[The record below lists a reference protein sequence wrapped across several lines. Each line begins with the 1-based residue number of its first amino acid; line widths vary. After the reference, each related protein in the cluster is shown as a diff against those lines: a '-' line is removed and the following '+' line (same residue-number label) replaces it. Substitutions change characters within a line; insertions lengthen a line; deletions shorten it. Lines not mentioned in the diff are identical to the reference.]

1 MGPSSHVFLS
11 NRAAALLSL
20 KRYSAAAT
28 DARRAVA
35 LAPTFGKAHARLGQ
49 ALYFL
54 KDYAGAVAAYED
66 AIQYEPDNQVTLTYL
81 EKAKAKLA
89 KQQDKA
95 QRYARGED
103 VSIAD
108 YSAVSTVINSVATDP
123 NASAAIV
130 SGEFQRSAGN
140 NAALANAI
148 AGRNQ
153 KIRYGGG
160 MGSNGKYSINPM
172 MMNQNAADEEDPDF
186 DESINIQKRANRF
199 LANKQYKQAIE
210 EYTAALFL
218 VPDDPNLSPQLHLGR
233 AHALNGSRRHA
244 SARNDAQLAIKI
256 QPSAEAYST
265 LAKSLFYLKEY
276 EDAVEAFHNTMKLL
290 PDGESLSQ
298 FDQAYLKKAEA
309 AMSDEVS
316 QHSSPRKSPNK
327 SSPIPKLPPPRF
339 VPREQAIHSTPNR
352 PSMPKAWP
360 QQSPRS
366 PTALRCGPEREV
378 IFFSESLGI
387 KLNRGPDGIIR
398 VLSVS
403 AETPGS
409 PLARKGEIC
418 VGDVVRS
425 AAGVDTRLPLTNIMW
440 GDTVALLRLSPRP
453 TAIIVAKELS
463 EVPQSVLEQRR
474 LAQEEEQA
482 SQAAAQAMM
491 GDMRLEERPSPASGE
506 EAVADSLAAQSVS
519 ARNGLRKILR

>member
-1 MGPSSHVFLS
+1 MIILRQEYTRAYNAYSAALQLSPVGPSSHVFLS

-66 AIQYEPDNQVTLTYL
+66 AIRHEPDNQVTQTYL

-108 YSAVSTVINSVATDP
+108 SSVQHTVINSIASDP

-130 SGEFQRSAGN
+130 SGEFQRGKASKAIS
-140 NAALANAI
+140 NAI

-153 KIRYGGG
+153 KNRYGL
-160 MGSNGKYSINPM
+160 GKPLSLDISG
-172 MMNQNAADEEDPDF
+172 DEEDPDF
-186 DESINIQKRANRF
+186 DEALNIQKGANRF
-199 LANKQYKQAIE
+199 LANKQYKEAIE

-256 QPSAEAYST
+256 KPSAEAYST
-265 LAKSLFYLKEY
+265 LAKSLFYLKEF
-276 EDAVEAFHNTMKLL
+276 EAAVVAFDNTIKML
-290 PDGESLSQ
+290 PEGESLSP
-298 FDQAYLKKAEA
+298 FDLAYLQKASA
-309 AMSDEVS
+309 AVAESGQNGS
-316 QHSSPRKSPNK
+316 ARKSPSK
-327 SSPIPKLPPPRF
+327 SSPVPKLPPPRF
-339 VPREQAIHSTPNR
+339 VPREQAINSTPNL
-352 PSMPKAWP
+352 PPMPKQWP

-366 PTALRCGPEREV
+366 PTALRCGPEREIV
-378 IFFSESLGI
+378 FFSESLGI
-387 KLNRGPDGIIR
+387 KLNRGPDGIVR

-403 AETPGS
+403 KDTPAS
-409 PLARKGEIC
+409 PVARKGDIHA
-418 VGDVVRS
+418 GDVIRE
-425 AAGVDTRLPLTNIMW
+425 AAGVDIRRPITNIMW
-440 GDTVALLRLSPRP
+440 GDTVALIRLSPRP
-453 TAIIVAKELS
+453 ITLLVAKELS
-463 EVPQSVLEQRR
+463 EVPHVVKEQRR
-474 LAQEEEQA
+474 LAEAEERATA
-482 SQAAAQAMM
+482 SQIMAQTEEVKYDEDGFAA
-491 GDMRLEERPSPASGE
+491 GDSP
-506 EAVADSLAAQSVS
+506 
-519 ARNGLRKILR
+519 